1 VGQIKGRH
9 PMFKPAWLSAAP
21 CYNTESTR
29 NSAIAHKPR
38 DALRGRSRSP
48 NMVPL
53 DMLGMVSYY
62 RTIVTLSVRYIRLQ
76 KCRDLENRV
85 KSVKVIANVTIR

>member
-1 VGQIKGRH
+1 
-9 PMFKPAWLSAAP
+9 
-21 CYNTESTR
+21 
-29 NSAIAHKPR
+29 
-38 DALRGRSRSP
+38 
-48 NMVPL
+48 MVPL